1 MKEVLFLEVKMNT
14 VIETANENKI
24 ATLREICD
32 DIKKKTGPLAKMSE
46 EEKNERLAKII
57 AKLKSGKRLSEEEL
71 AFLRCVDRNM
81 YAHALRVQKMA
92 ESMKNQLK
100 HAKSKEDA
108 NRIISQAMSG
118 ISENDPDREYMVAAV
133 NRVASDF
140 HKSKQYNALPATEDE
155 AGKKHRTVDRELFK
169 QDEDNSFDPD
179 NWSPIHE
186 VLENMPSFEAVG

>member
-1 MKEVLFLEVKMNT
+1 MKT
-14 VIETANENKI
+14 VIEIANEKKT

-32 DIKKKTGPLAKMSE
+32 HIKKKTEPLADMPE
-46 EEKNERLAKII
+46 EEKNKRLAKII
-57 AKLKSGKRLSEEEL
+57 AKLKSGKKLSDKEM

-92 ESMKNQLK
+92 ESVENQLK

-108 NRIISQAMSG
+108 NRIISQAMSS

-155 AGKKHRTVDRELFK
+155 AGKKRRTVDKDLFK
-169 QDEDNSFDPD
+169 HDDGNSFDPD
-179 NWSPIHE
+179 NWSPIQE
-186 VLENMPSFEAVG
+186 ALENMPSFEAVG